1 MCYYL
6 SKKRTGIE
14 RYFPLTFRGIQ
25 HVNTLAGRIRWSPLL
40 YCTVSTQVSS
50 RGGFVISRI
59 MSVLLTPLSILATAA
74 VTLVT
79 TNLQWNSSIKP
90 ADFRIRT
97 PQFATLPVTFEW
109 LCFFWIMGKC
119 RNSDVSLHGWLLTP
133 PDSQATLILF

>member
-1 MCYYL
+1 
-6 SKKRTGIE
+6 
-14 RYFPLTFRGIQ
+14 
-25 HVNTLAGRIRWSPLL
+25 
-40 YCTVSTQVSS
+40 
-50 RGGFVISRI
+50 

-97 PQFATLPVTFEW
+97 PQFATLPVTFER

-119 RNSDVSLHGWLLTP
+119 RNLMFRSTAGC
-133 PDSQATLILF
+133 